1 MSLNSFAQ
9 PLAGAA
15 AGTGAGRKRGE
26 LEGVEQG
33 SHHSRAPFPRE
44 GMTER
49 AGRGATGK
57 GRYDSGRR
65 LEGAACRDLCLR
77 AAGAWPMSQAK
88 SKPVDGGPRRSPAHA
103 DLLPQPAPWPLPLTV
118 RVGLGHHHLLFPGPS
133 PGRGHVTLSP
143 LLDDAG
149 PLGLGVDF
157 PTESCRRR
165 GEGRS
170 LMMGKHWPPGSL
182 PQ

>member
-15 AGTGAGRKRGE
+15 AGAGAGRKRGE

-33 SHHSRAPFPRE
+33 SHHGRAPFPRE

-77 AAGAWPMSQAK
+77 AAGAWPVSQAK

-118 RVGLGHHHLLFPGPS
+118 RVGLGHHHLLLTGQS
-133 PGRGHVTLSP
+133 LSP
-143 LLDDAG
+143 HL
-149 PLGLGVDF
+149 PL
-157 PTESCRRR
+157 CW
-165 GEGRS
+165 
-170 LMMGKHWPPGSL
+170 WPPGTHLVPASSAGML
-182 PQ
+182 GFQGQSCEHGLWREEREA